1 MIKAELGLDISDF
14 QGGIKKASQ
23 GFRDLEKSSS
33 GGFLSKITTTW
44 TDLGNIAQTI
54 ASGVTSAFRG
64 MYSAM
69 EEGGAL
75 VDLAEQTGV
84 GIERLSVLKVA
95 FEQAGLA
102 AGDVQSVVNKMQKA
116 IADAGS
122 GVGGAV
128 AAFDALGIPLANLGA
143 MDAEGQLIAIGD
155 AINKIENPT
164 QKAAVAM
171 EIFGKSGGKMLAL
184 FGSGGLAG
192 AEKIVGA
199 QAKMLADNAE
209 LFDRTTDV
217 LGQAGMKLRGF
228 FVGIA
233 SELGPSMQGFVD
245 AFEEMDLAGV
255 GREFAASIFSAM
267 NAIKVGFAALESIVA
282 PIGTLIEGIIMPFK
296 WIIDSAGK
304 LIDKSAAASKGT
316 ESAFTGG
323 AYMGMGMGMGGF
335 GGGGVSQSEAR
346 ARADEGN
353 KILEAAAPRVFEE
366 AKAGESW
373 GKKFT
378 RQLDELV
385 GLKFVQDAKQG
396 RLKRSP
402 LPGESAFIGPL
413 PESLA
418 DKMKRD
424 FAAPFQTPVV
434 AKIEKPIE
442 GPKAGFEFASS
453 LAKIGGSI
461 FGPSVFRGEDQ
472 AATYARQQLE
482 QQREA
487 VRKAEQTNILLK
499 IIAEKNAG
507 GSPVYA

>member
-128 AAFDALGIPLANLGA
+128 AAFDALGIPIANLGA
-143 MDAEGQLIAIGD
+143 MDAEGQLAAIGD
-155 AINKIENPT
+155 AINKIQNPT

-184 FGSGGLAG
+184 FGSGGLSG

-255 GREFAASIFSAM
+255 GREFAASIFVATD
-267 NAIKVGFAALESIVA
+267 ALKIGVEAVKAIVA
-282 PIGTLIEGIIMPFK
+282 PISTILEGA
-296 WIIDSAGK
+296 SK
-304 LIDKSAAASKGT
+304 LIDKSAGASKGT

-323 AYMGMGMGMGGF
+323 AFMGMGGF
-335 GGGGVSQSEAR
+335 GGVGVSQSEAR
-346 ARADEGN
+346 AR
-353 KILEAAAPRVFEE
+353 VEE
-366 AKAGESW
+366 
-373 GKKFT
+373 GKKKQEQSTVLISQEFPLPKENET
-378 RQLDELV
+378 LFEKFKRQLNELV
-385 GLKFVQDAKQG
+385 GLKFVKEAEQG
-396 RLKRSP
+396 RLKRAP
-402 LPGESAFIGPL
+402 LSGESAFIGPL

-434 AKIEKPIE
+434 ARIEKPIE

-453 LAKIGGSI
+453 LTKIGGNI